1 MEVQEGAGAGENRR
15 VWEETQGENSP
26 ARGTNLSN
34 SYETSEIVKKYL
46 ELFFVCIR
54 SCFPE
59 AFGIFQGLPL
69 WSLHVPSGVLLDYFI
84 SSAQSHTHLS

>member
-1 MEVQEGAGAGENRR
+1 MEVQKGAGAGENRR

-34 SYETSEIVKKYL
+34 SYETLEIAKKYL
-46 ELFFVCIR
+46 ELNYVFFICTK

-59 AFGIFQGLPL
+59 AFGSLPL
-69 WSLHVPSGVLLDYFI
+69 WSLHIPSGVLLDYFI
-84 SSAQSHTHLS
+84 FLPQPRVIRI